1 MGTKLKNYS
10 YSITMKVIA
19 FVVLIL
25 CYTGALTAF
34 VQIAIINDGYLE
46 IVAEDNYF
54 VSRAYIR
61 ETEDVVRDLTK
72 LIGELKNEE
81 QILKGGS
88 LTENEVKREE
98 DELFSDFRYNSSNY
112 NPNLSKQENY
122 AKFKEI
128 YAEKI
133 AQARERL
140 KKNEVKEYKQ
150 ILQRLNEYENKG
162 IIYYASDGINIFA
175 STKFEKEQLKSYPS
189 YLLFEEYKKEI
200 YPTEI
205 KDNKKLY
212 QITEKIERLEPGNNV
227 VYMAFTDE
235 FLNPRIEAWKQNKAV
250 AVNISQYLVA
260 FILGFILSFAYLVF
274 VIGRESAEDHQVCLS
289 AVDRLYTDVILGMC
303 FGLIILW
310 VGLMTVIG
318 FRSSYGIILSV
329 TIPIAAM
336 GFMLILSLVKH
347 FKNRTVVKHT
357 LIYAIFYKIFDFVR
371 NVYNSGSIGIK
382 TVLLVIVYPLVVAF
396 TFFLFPVTI
405 GIAAWFAF
413 KRVKEFTA
421 IKEGVAK
428 IKAGD
433 IQHVIDVGGE
443 GEFGVLAAN
452 INGITEGLKKA
463 VDNELKSERLKTELI
478 TNVSHDIRTPLTSI
492 ITYIDLLKKEKDP
505 AKIDDYIGIL
515 DQKSQRLKILTDD
528 LFEAAKAS
536 SGTIPVNFEKIDLV
550 ALITQG
556 LGELNDKIEE
566 LDLEFKVN
574 HPNGSLYIAADGKL
588 LWRAIENLL
597 SNIFK
602 YALEGSRVYV
612 DMEDLGNEVL
622 LTIKNVS
629 ACELNISADELMER
643 FKRGDESR
651 SSQGSGLGL
660 SIAKSLIDIQRGRF
674 YIQIDGDLFKALVY
688 IPKYGKV
695 N

>member
-19 FVVLIL
+19 FMVLIL
-25 CYTGALTAF
+25 CFTGAITA
-34 VQIAIINDGYLE
+34 VVKTSVVNDGQFR

-54 VSRAYIR
+54 VSRSYIR
-61 ETEDVVRDLTK
+61 ETEDIVRDLTK
-72 LIGELKNEE
+72 LIGEFKNEE
-81 QILKGGS
+81 QILKGGA
-88 LTENEVKREE
+88 LTESEVKRAE
-98 DELFSDFRYNSSNY
+98 DELFSDFRYNSANY
-112 NPNLSKQENY
+112 NPKLSKQENY
-122 AKFKEI
+122 TKFKEI
-128 YAEKI
+128 YADKL

-140 KKNEVKEYKQ
+140 IKNEVKEYKQ
-150 ILQRLNEYENKG
+150 IVQRLKEYENEG
-162 IIYYASDGINIFA
+162 LIYYASDGINVFA
-175 STKFEKEQLKSYPS
+175 SAQLEREQFKSYPS
-189 YLLFEEYKKEI
+189 YLLFEEYKQEI
-200 YPTEI
+200 YPAEI
-205 KDNKKLY
+205 KNNKNLY
-212 QITEKIERLEPGNNV
+212 QITEKIERLDPGSNV
-227 VYMAFTDE
+227 IYIALTDK
-235 FLNPRIEAWKQNKAV
+235 FLNPRIETWQQNKIVV
-250 AVNISQYLVA
+250 ANSAYYLVA
-260 FILGFILSFAYLVF
+260 FLLGCILSFAYLVF
-274 VIGRESAEDHQVCLS
+274 VIGRKSAEDRQVYLS
-289 AVDRLYTDVILGMC
+289 AVDRLYTDVVLGLC
-303 FGLIILW
+303 L
-310 VGLMTVIG
+310 GLMVLWIG
-318 FRSSYGIILSV
+318 LMMIVDFRSSYGMIILV
-329 TIPIAAM
+329 TLPIAAM
-336 GFMLILSLVKH
+336 GFILILSLVKQ
-347 FKNRTVVKHT
+347 FKNGTVVKHT
-357 LIYAIFYKIFDFVR
+357 LIYAILYKLFNFVR
-371 NVYNSGSIGIK
+371 NVYGSGSIGIK
-382 TVLLVIVYPLVVAF
+382 IVVLVIGYPLVVAS
-396 TFFLFPVTI
+396 TFFMFPVTI
-405 GIAAWFAF
+405 GLAAWFAF

-421 IKEGVAK
+421 IKDGVAK
-428 IKAGD
+428 IKTGD
-433 IQHVIDVGGE
+433 IHHVIDVNGNGE
-443 GEFGVLAAN
+443 LGELAAN

-505 AKIDDYIGIL
+505 AKRDDYIEIL

-536 SGTIPVNFEKIDLV
+536 SGTIPVNLERIDLV

-574 HPNGSLYIAADGKL
+574 HPKGSLYIAADGKL

-602 YALEGSRVYV
+602 YALTGSRVYIDV
-612 DMEDLGNEVL
+612 EDVGSEVL

-629 ACELNISADELMER
+629 AYELNISAEELMER

-688 IPKYGKV
+688 IPKYGE
-695 N
+695 